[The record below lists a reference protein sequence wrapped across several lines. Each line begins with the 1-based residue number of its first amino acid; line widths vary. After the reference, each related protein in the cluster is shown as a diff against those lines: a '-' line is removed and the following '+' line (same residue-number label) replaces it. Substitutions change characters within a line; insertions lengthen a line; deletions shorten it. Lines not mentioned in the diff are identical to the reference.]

1 MTREDDALHSIEEPL
16 SHSQSAIVDGHS
28 TEPSPDSSAVVSED
42 DGRGRSS
49 SRLGR
54 PKLGSRKSS
63 GTMIVSRD
71 APTTVVDSDFEDDDV
86 RAMSPRRNSEEV
98 DKLGEDAR
106 RDLIA
111 QAQMLQTSLQ
121 AIVDRV
127 ETVKTEHEKLEGG
140 NKFLQSYVGAA
151 IYFLPQQANP
161 LLPDTSASSCK
172 HPRSP
177 HQRRPRRARIA
188 SENKNTASSKHI
200 LFSGTCVITQAW
212 RWNIRVVWKE
222 TNTLCIVS
230 TRRSKLFYFL
240 SLSLEAGIWSQL
252 RKALGSHKAHARF
265 LFFSLFDM
273 KEATRSLSTN
283 TPRTHSTTHTVFV
296 L

>member
-1 MTREDDALHSIEEPL
+1 MTREHDALHSMEEPVL
-16 SHSQSAIVDGHS
+16 HSQSAIIDGNS

-140 NKFLQSYVGAA
+140 NKFLQSYVLSILA
-151 IYFLPQQANP
+151 IPS
-161 LLPDTSASSCK
+161 TSYNK
-172 HPRSP
+172 LTHHPRYIGELMQTSKITSSAP
-177 HQRRPRRARIA
+177 PKKGKNRIG
-188 SENKNTASSKHI
+188 K
-200 LFSGTCVITQAW
+200 
-212 RWNIRVVWKE
+212 
-222 TNTLCIVS
+222 
-230 TRRSKLFYFL
+230 
-240 SLSLEAGIWSQL
+240 
-252 RKALGSHKAHARF
+252 
-265 LFFSLFDM
+265 
-273 KEATRSLSTN
+273 
-283 TPRTHSTTHTVFV
+283 
-296 L
+296 

>member
-1 MTREDDALHSIEEPL
+1 MTREDDALHSMEEPVL
-16 SHSQSAIVDGHS
+16 HSQSAIVDGHS

-86 RAMSPRRNSEEV
+86 RSMSPRRNSEEV

-140 NKFLQSYVGAA
+140 NKFLQSYIGE
-151 IYFLPQQANP
+151 LMQ
-161 LLPDTSASSCK
+161 TSKITSSAPPK
-172 HPRSP
+172 KGKN
-177 HQRRPRRARIA
+177 RIG
-188 SENKNTASSKHI
+188 K
-200 LFSGTCVITQAW
+200 
-212 RWNIRVVWKE
+212 
-222 TNTLCIVS
+222 
-230 TRRSKLFYFL
+230 
-240 SLSLEAGIWSQL
+240 
-252 RKALGSHKAHARF
+252 
-265 LFFSLFDM
+265 
-273 KEATRSLSTN
+273 
-283 TPRTHSTTHTVFV
+283 
-296 L
+296 

>member
-1 MTREDDALHSIEEPL
+1 MTREDDALHSIEEP
-16 SHSQSAIVDGHS
+16 SYSQSAIVDGHS

-140 NKFLQSYVGAA
+140 NKFLQSYIGE
-151 IYFLPQQANP
+151 LMQ
-161 LLPDTSASSCK
+161 TSKITSSAPPK
-172 HPRSP
+172 KGKN
-177 HQRRPRRARIA
+177 RIG
-188 SENKNTASSKHI
+188 K
-200 LFSGTCVITQAW
+200 
-212 RWNIRVVWKE
+212 
-222 TNTLCIVS
+222 
-230 TRRSKLFYFL
+230 
-240 SLSLEAGIWSQL
+240 
-252 RKALGSHKAHARF
+252 
-265 LFFSLFDM
+265 
-273 KEATRSLSTN
+273 
-283 TPRTHSTTHTVFV
+283 
-296 L
+296 

>member
-1 MTREDDALHSIEEPL
+1 MTREDDTLHSLEEP
-16 SHSQSAIVDGHS
+16 SYSQSAIVDGHS

-140 NKFLQSYVGAA
+140 NKFLQSYVGA
-151 IYFLPQQANP
+151 
-161 LLPDTSASSCK
+161 
-172 HPRSP
+172 
-177 HQRRPRRARIA
+177 
-188 SENKNTASSKHI
+188 
-200 LFSGTCVITQAW
+200 VITFHY
-212 RWNIRVVWKE
+212 N
-222 TNTLCIVS
+222 
-230 TRRSKLFYFL
+230 SKLTY
-240 SLSLEAGIWSQL
+240 
-252 RKALGSHKAHARF
+252 
-265 LFFSLFDM
+265 
-273 KEATRSLSTN
+273 
-283 TPRTHSTTHTVFV
+283 HSRYIGELMQTSKITSSAPPKKGKNRIGK
-296 L
+296 